1 MSSKIVN
8 DTMDAWDW
16 DTVRDL
22 LFAIKPFLTRD
33 ELGKKHG
40 VRNMQF
46 DEAIAVTLNKFLS
59 HHYHGLKRVSNNH
72 RFLRILSLSRLPDS
86 GVRK

>member
-22 LFAIKPFLTRD
+22 LFAKKPFLTKD

-40 VRNMQF
+40 VRN
-46 DEAIAVTLNKFLS
+46 
-59 HHYHGLKRVSNNH
+59 YHTCNLMK
-72 RFLRILSLSRLPDS
+72 LLL
-86 GVRK
+86 